1 MENENLEVNNPE
13 EENEEPL
20 FRDKIFDND
29 FENTELD
36 TTEKFSIDANFVEKT
51 FDEKI
56 DESMFY
62 ADVTEFIKSNN
73 RLNTLN
79 SALPTGGFPKINKS
93 EINEIYRCIT
103 EKLTHVPKI
112 EVFSIVTSIYD
123 ISPYKFYE
131 SLSNTFKTELITE
144 LKRRGYL
151 KNHKSLF

>member
-13 EENEEPL
+13 EENDAPL

-36 TTEKFSIDANFVEKT
+36 TSEKFSIDSNFVEKT

-62 ADVTEFIKSNN
+62 TDVTEFIKSNH

-103 EKLTHVPKI
+103 EKLIHVPKI
-112 EVFSIVTSIYD
+112 EIFSIVTSIYD
-123 ISPYKFYE
+123 ISPDKFYE

>member
-62 ADVTEFIKSNN
+62 TDVTEFIKSNN

-123 ISPYKFYE
+123 ISPDKFYE

>member
-112 EVFSIVTSIYD
+112 EVFSFVTSIYD
-123 ISPYKFYE
+123 ISPDKFYE

>member
-1 MENENLEVNNPE
+1 MENENSEVNNP

-36 TTEKFSIDANFVEKT
+36 TTEKFAIDSNFVEKT

-62 ADVTEFIKSNN
+62 ADVTEFIKSNH

-123 ISPYKFYE
+123 ISPDKFYE

>member
-36 TTEKFSIDANFVEKT
+36 TTEKFSIDSNFVEKT

-123 ISPYKFYE
+123 ISPDKFYE